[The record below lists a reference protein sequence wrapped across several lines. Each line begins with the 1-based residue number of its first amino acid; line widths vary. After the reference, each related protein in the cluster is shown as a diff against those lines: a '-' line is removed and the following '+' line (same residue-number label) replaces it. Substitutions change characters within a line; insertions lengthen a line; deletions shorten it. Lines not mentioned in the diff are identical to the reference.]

1 MTVDGIRRTFVTLT
15 AMRWLPTGL
24 TVPALVLIGQARGLS
39 LTQIGM
45 MTAIYGTTTLVLEL
59 PTGGLSDVIG
69 RRPVLVA
76 AGLLSVA
83 AAVVTALGTSFAVLA
98 CAAAIRGAA
107 RALDSGPLQSWF
119 VERTLA
125 IDPEASFRKGLSRA
139 AAGESVALA
148 AGTLAAGGILA
159 VSPFAAS
166 DAPLI
171 ALSTPFLASAAL
183 ACVQVGL
190 VAAWV
195 KEPSRATRL
204 SLRDVIADVPRTIA
218 GGARLAA
225 THTTLR
231 RLLIVT
237 ASVGAALAS
246 IELLTPPHIA
256 TVVGSDAEGASAYAV
271 LATLGFLGS
280 ALGAALAPAAT
291 RLLRRPSRVPLVG
304 AIGGAAALAATGAQ
318 ALGPLSVAYVAF
330 YVLLGVGS
338 PLLDELTHKSVTS
351 RERATMLSVGSMAL
365 QGAGVL
371 AALAF
376 GPLADHVSPGVALVA
391 PAMVLALGSLA
402 LISIPAHGSTK
413 ATSAQPGGQSLV
425 NETER

>member
-1 MTVDGIRRTFVTLT
+1 MTVYQVRRIFVTLT
-15 AMRWLPTGL
+15 ALRWLPTGL
-24 TVPALVLIGQARGLS
+24 TVPAIVLIGQARGLS

-45 MTAIYGTTTLVLEL
+45 LTAIYGTTALALEL

-83 AAVVTALGTSFAVLA
+83 AGMVTAMGTSFAVLA
-98 CAAAIRGAA
+98 VAAAMRGAA

-125 IDPEASFRKGLSRA
+125 IDPSASFRTGLSRA
-139 AAGESVALA
+139 AAGESIALA
-148 AGTLAAGGILA
+148 VGTLATGGLLA
-159 VSPFAAS
+159 VTPLPAN
-166 DAPLI
+166 DALLI
-171 ALSTPFLASAAL
+171 ALSTPFLVSAAMS
-183 ACVQVGL
+183 CVQVAL

-204 SLRDVIADVPRTIA
+204 TIRGVIADVPHTIA
-218 GGARLAA
+218 GGARLAT

-231 RLLIVT
+231 RLLLVT
-237 ASVGAALAS
+237 AAVGAALAS

-256 TVVGSDAEGASAYAV
+256 AITGSSAKAASAYAV

-280 ALGAALAPAAT
+280 AMGAGLAPAAT

-304 AIGGAAALAATGAQ
+304 ALGAAVALAATGVQ
-318 ALGPLSVAYVAF
+318 SLGPLTVAYIAF
-330 YVLLGVGS
+330 YVLLGAGS

-365 QGAGVL
+365 QGSGVV

-376 GPLADHVSPGVALVA
+376 GPLADHVSIAMALAA
-391 PAMVLALGSLA
+391 PAAVLALGSLA
-402 LISIPAHGSTK
+402 LVRLPMPVRVSAPASPD
-413 ATSAQPGGQSLV
+413 A
-425 NETER
+425 

>member
-1 MTVDGIRRTFVTLT
+1 MTVDRVRRIFITLT

-24 TVPALVLIGQARGLS
+24 TVPAIVLIGQARGLS

-45 MTAIYGTTTLVLEL
+45 LTAIYGTTALALEL

-76 AGLLSVA
+76 AGLLSVVA
-83 AAVVTALGTSFAVLA
+83 GMVTAMGSSFAVLA

-125 IDPEASFRKGLSRA
+125 VDPEASLRKGLSMA
-139 AAGESVALA
+139 AAGESIALA
-148 AGTLAAGGILA
+148 VGTLATGGLLT
-159 VSPFAAS
+159 VTPLPAS
-166 DAPLI
+166 DSLLI
-171 ALSTPFLASAAL
+171 ALSTPFLVSAAVSS
-183 ACVQVGL
+183 VQVVL
-190 VAAWV
+190 VAVWV
-195 KEPSRATRL
+195 REPRPVARL
-204 SLRDVIADVPRTIA
+204 TLRDVIADVPRTIA

-225 THTTLR
+225 IHTTLR
-231 RLLIVT
+231 RLLFVT
-237 ASVGAALAS
+237 AAVGAALAS

-256 TVVGSDAEGASAYAV
+256 SIAGSSAKGASAYAV

-280 ALGAALAPAAT
+280 AMGAALAPAAT
-291 RLLRRPSRVPLVG
+291 RLLRLPSRVPLVG
-304 AIGGAAALAATGAQ
+304 ALGAAVALAATGVQ
-318 ALGPLSVAYVAF
+318 TLGLLAVAYVAF

-376 GPLADHVSPGVALVA
+376 GPLADHVAPALALVA
-391 PAMVLALGSLA
+391 PSFVLALGSLA
-402 LISIPAHGSTK
+402 LVRLPAPARLPAH
-413 ATSAQPGGQSLV
+413 
-425 NETER
+425 E